1 MRPDT
6 STPVL
11 VLGIENYG
19 ALGALRSL
27 GRWGVH
33 LYGVDVTR
41 HSPVAA
47 SRYCRGV
54 FVWDF
59 DAAPP
64 HASVEFLLKTAREI
78 GGRPVLLATSDA
90 MALFVAEHA
99 AVLEQVFRFPQ
110 TPFDTIRA
118 FYNKREMYTLAKTTG
133 IPTARCVFPQSRHDV
148 AEFARSAQFPLV
160 LKAIDGV
167 SVFRRTGRKTAIA
180 RSPDKLLAQYDA
192 MDGGS
197 PAALMVQEYIPGR
210 PDANWMFNG
219 YFDRHSNCLFGITG
233 RKIHKAPPYT
243 GMTALG
249 VCQTN
254 PTVWDLTL
262 TLMKTARYRGILDI
276 GYMFDMREG
285 TYKVHDVNPRVGV
298 SFRLFVGSGGMDVV
312 RAAYL
317 DLTGQSVPP
326 SDICEGRKWV
336 VEHTDPISSWRY
348 LRDGTQTF
356 REWLASYSGLQ
367 EGAWFAADD
376 LRPFFRMGGRIS
388 AWAWRSIACRLT
400 KRPAPG
406 RTPVALLKD

>member
-11 VLGIENYG
+11 VLGMENYG

-33 LYGVDVTR
+33 LHGVDVTR
-41 HSPVAA
+41 RSPVAA

-59 DAAPP
+59 DAATP

-78 GGRPVLLATSDA
+78 GGRPVLLATNDA

-133 IPTARCVFPQSRHDV
+133 IPTARCVFPQSRHEV
-148 AEFARSAQFPLV
+148 AEFARTAQFPLV

-167 SVFRRTGRKTAIA
+167 SVFRRVGRRAVIA
-180 RSPDKLLAQYDA
+180 RSQGELLAQYDA
-192 MDGGS
+192 MEDGS
-197 PAALMVQEYIPGR
+197 TPALMLQEYIPGG
-210 PDANWMFNG
+210 PDTNWTFDG
-219 YFDRHSNCLFGITG
+219 YFDRDSNCLFGITG
-233 RKIHKAPPYT
+233 SKIHKAPPYT
-243 GMTALG
+243 GVIALG
-249 VCQTN
+249 VCRTN
-254 PTVWDLTL
+254 PTVRDLTL
-262 TLMKTARYRGILDI
+262 TLARATGYRGILDI
-276 GYMFDMREG
+276 GYLFDARDA
-285 TYKVHDVNPRVGV
+285 TYKVHDVNPRLGV

-317 DLTGQSVPP
+317 DLTGQIVPP

-376 LRPFFRMGGRIS
+376 LRPLFRMAGRIS
-388 AWAWRSIACRLT
+388 IWAWRRIASRLMR
-400 KRPAPG
+400 RPAPG